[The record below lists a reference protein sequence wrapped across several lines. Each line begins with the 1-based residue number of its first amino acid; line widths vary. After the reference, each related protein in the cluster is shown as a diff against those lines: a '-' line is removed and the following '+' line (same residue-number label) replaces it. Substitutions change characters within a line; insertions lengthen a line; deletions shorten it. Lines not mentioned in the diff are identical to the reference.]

1 MKYIVALLIGFLL
14 LGDAMAQNPPGPR
27 GGPGGRGPGAPGP
40 GRPGVAPA
48 RRVNP
53 RAVRGAL
60 VAPVRRVTPRP
71 GVRAPVPV
79 RRRVLPPRVI
89 VPPRVPLVIR
99 PVARVYYPERNVVV
113 VEGDNGESQEMPYV
127 SVPVLFV
134 KGTDVFLDQESY
146 RALED
151 MAKVINDI
159 RKDAPDATF
168 DIEGHT
174 CTEGSE
180 ESNLD
185 LSARRAK
192 RVYDEL
198 TSRYGVSPEILSAQG
213 YGESYAQYPGGTEE
227 ERQLDRRVL
236 LVRTK

>member
-1 MKYIVALLIGFLL
+1 MV
-14 LGDAMAQNPPGPR
+14 
-27 GGPGGRGPGAPGP
+27 
-40 GRPGVAPA
+40 
-48 RRVNP
+48 
-53 RAVRGAL
+53 
-60 VAPVRRVTPRP
+60 
-71 GVRAPVPV
+71 
-79 RRRVLPPRVI
+79 

-99 PVARVYYPERNVVV
+99 PVSRVYYPERSVVV
-113 VEGDNGESQEMPYV
+113 VDGGNGESHEMPYV

-151 MAKVINDI
+151 MAKVIKDI
-159 RKDAPDATF
+159 QKQSPDATF

-174 CTEGSE
+174 CTEGSD

-198 TSRYGVSPEILSAQG
+198 TMRYGVSPDILSAQG

-236 LVRTK
+236 LVRTR